1 MSRRFLKC
9 VWKVSE
15 RCLEGPD
22 WTGLAQF
29 GSGRYWAV
37 SECCL
42 DTIEGVWKV
51 HLWCLERTFKVSGR
65 CLVGPYSHKLILI

>member
-1 MSRRFLKC
+1 MSG
-9 VWKVSE
+9 

-22 WTGLAQF
+22 WTSLAKF
-29 GSGRYWAV
+29 GSERYWVV

-51 HLWCLERTFKVSGR
+51 HLCRLERTFKVSGR
-65 CLVGPYSHKLILI
+65 LMEGVLLVLTHMN